1 MQDAVIARQ
10 DEEMSVMASRL
21 TNLQAELGTSST
33 AVETLQL
40 KSSGERF
47 GRGEYRLRSHMCMS
61 WDGRRVCA
69 VTEACQPDLGR

>member
-40 KSSGERF
+40 KSSGERVWQ
-47 GRGEYRLRSHMCMS
+47 G
-61 WDGRRVCA
+61 
-69 VTEACQPDLGR
+69 

>member
-21 TNLQAELGTSST
+21 ANLQSELSTSST

-40 KSSGERF
+40 KSSGEQLLPA
-47 GRGEYRLRSHMCMS
+47 ECRLRSHVCMAG
-61 WDGRRVCA
+61 DALKAVCSDRSLSA
-69 VTEACQPDLGR
+69 

>member
-21 TNLQAELGTSST
+21 ANLQSELSTSST

-40 KSSGERF
+40 KSSGEQVLPAECR
-47 GRGEYRLRSHMCMS
+47 
-61 WDGRRVCA
+61 
-69 VTEACQPDLGR
+69 